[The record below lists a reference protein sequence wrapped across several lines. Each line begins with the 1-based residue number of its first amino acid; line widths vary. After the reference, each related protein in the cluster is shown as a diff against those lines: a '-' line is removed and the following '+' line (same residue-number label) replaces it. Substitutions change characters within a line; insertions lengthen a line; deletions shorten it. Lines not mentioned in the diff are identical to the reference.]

1 MTFAF
6 AESPGAILDRL
17 ASWREADAP
26 TRGGN
31 LLAYVFDTG
40 LAELDELAAQAARA
54 MLPVNGLDPTTF
66 GSVARVERE
75 VVAFVRDLL
84 HGGDEVVGT
93 ATSCGTESNLLA
105 VKTARDLWRQSR
117 RGQRRPRLVMP
128 TTAHGSF
135 RKAAQYFDLA
145 ADIVPAAADGSVC
158 PGAVIE
164 RLGDDVALVVMS
176 TPSYP
181 FGVMDP
187 VAEVAAAARDRG
199 IACHVDAC
207 MGGFTLPFWPG
218 AETAPAWDFRLPGVT
233 SIATDLHKF
242 GFAPKGISVLSQRG
256 RARQRHQFS
265 ACATW
270 SGYPL
275 VNSTMLGSKQAGS
288 LAAGW
293 AIIKALGVPG
303 FTYLMASVAR
313 SRDALVAA
321 LDSIDGLRL
330 FGESTGPMLALAE
343 DPAVPPD
350 RRVHPHHLGDA
361 LRALGW
367 IPHLQPGL
375 LQADG
380 VRLPPT
386 LHLTITPVT
395 ESRLPEL
402 IGALGQAADAARGLP
417 PPSADDLW
425 ARWAARG
432 IVTGSAGGLPAI
444 GRGGLTAGPFSGDDA
459 DAPGPGGTRSGSLDA
474 PPGTRDDAPAPGP
487 GGSGALD
494 PDTAWEL
501 LKDLGLAGS
510 NDDDAGAATT
520 TGDPSPEARQA
531 PLLALIEALPAHLAE
546 SLLIE
551 KMARLTE
558 TPPL

>member
-1 MTFAF
+1 MTFTL
-6 AESPGAILDRL
+6 AESPDAVLDRL
-17 ASWREADAP
+17 AAWRQADAP

-40 LAELDELAAQAARA
+40 LAELDELAAAAARA

-66 GSVARVERE
+66 GSVAHVERE

-84 HGGDEVVGT
+84 GGGDDVVGT

-105 VKTARDLWRQSR
+105 VKTARDIWRQTHDA
-117 RGQRRPRLVMP
+117 GRRPRLVLP

-135 RKAAQYFDLA
+135 RKAADYFDLA
-145 ADIVPAAADGSVC
+145 LDIVPTAADGSVA
-158 PGAVIE
+158 PARVIE
-164 RLGDDVALVVMS
+164 RLDDDVAVVVVS

-187 VAEVAAAARDRG
+187 VAEIASAACERD

-218 AETAPAWDFRLPGVT
+218 ADVAPAWDFRLPGVT
-233 SIATDLHKF
+233 SVATDLHKF

-293 AIIKALGVPG
+293 AIIKALGIPG
-303 FTYLMASVAR
+303 FTDLMASVAR
-313 SRDALVAA
+313 SRAALVEAV
-321 LDSIDGLRL
+321 DSIEGLVV
-330 FGESTGPMLALAE
+330 FGQSTGPMLALAE
-343 DPAVPPD
+343 DPAVPPA

-361 LRALGW
+361 LRSLGW

-380 VRLPPT
+380 VRLPAT
-386 LHLTITPVT
+386 AHLTITPVT
-395 ESRLPEL
+395 ESRLPDL
-402 IGALGQAADAARGLP
+402 IGALRAAAEMVRGVPPASAEDAWKRLAASGVVTGATGGPQPAGRALP
-417 PPSADDLW
+417 DTEPGHSADST
-425 ARWAARG
+425 ARPS
-432 IVTGSAGGLPAI
+432 TG
-444 GRGGLTAGPFSGDDA
+444 A
-459 DAPGPGGTRSGSLDA
+459 DRL
-474 PPGTRDDAPAPGP
+474 
-487 GGSGALD
+487 ALD
-494 PDTAWEL
+494 PETAWAL
-501 LKDLGLAGS
+501 LRDLGLAAP
-510 NDDDAGAATT
+510 DDDAGAGATT
-520 TGDPSPEARQA
+520 GHRSPESRQA
-531 PLLALIEALPAHLAE
+531 PLLALIEALPADVAE
-546 SLLIE
+546 CLLIE

-558 TPPL
+558 TAA